1 MKQKKNENMPVV
13 VVGGEILFHIHML
26 NSPLL
31 ILAVLSEECCF
42 FVFFYLKITL
52 NPLPTRIFF

>member
-13 VVGGEILFHIHML
+13 VRGEILFHIHML